1 MPGEVRNSGITPVGY
16 IPWGTHICHFYETPD
31 DLLDILIPYFKAG
44 LDGNEHCIWIVFD
57 PLDKKRAKQSF
68 ELAVPGADRRIAAGD
83 IEILA
88 HTQWYLHDGVFDGRR
103 VIPAWKQKLAQS
115 LARGYSGMRVNGNE
129 TWLTEQDWKDFSQ
142 YERELNQMI
151 VNERMIVL
159 CTYPL
164 AVSSGS
170 EIFDVAGTHQF
181 AIAKRHGNWEVVES
195 PLLRQTKEELSALKD
210 ELEDRVTQRTLALGE
225 ANDRLRSLSASIQ
238 RAREQESARISRE
251 IHDQLG
257 SAFTSLR
264 WDLEGLDRSLSD
276 LSGPYDPDERKHK
289 IAAMMRLTDQAVD
302 TVRRIASELR
312 PSILDDLGLVE
323 AVDWQAR
330 QFQARTGIICRFECL
345 LESAD
350 LSPEQSTAVF
360 RIVQEALTNVLRHA
374 KATQVD
380 IVMEQWEGSLVVTIT
395 DNGRGITQDQKTSR
409 WSLGPLGM
417 QERAM
422 MVGGIMEV
430 AGEEGKGT
438 RVAVSIS
445 ISSV

>member
-1 MPGEVRNSGITPVGY
+1 
-16 IPWGTHICHFYETPD
+16 
-31 DLLDILIPYFKAG
+31 
-44 LDGNEHCIWIVFD
+44 
-57 PLDKKRAKQSF
+57 
-68 ELAVPGADRRIAAGD
+68 
-83 IEILA
+83 
-88 HTQWYLHDGVFDGRR
+88 
-103 VIPAWKQKLAQS
+103 
-115 LARGYSGMRVNGNE
+115 
-129 TWLTEQDWKDFSQ
+129 
-142 YERELNQMI
+142 
-151 VNERMIVL
+151 
-159 CTYPL
+159 
-164 AVSSGS
+164 
-170 EIFDVAGTHQF
+170 
-181 AIAKRHGNWEVVES
+181 
-195 PLLRQTKEELSALKD
+195 
-210 ELEDRVTQRTLALGE
+210 
-225 ANDRLRSLSASIQ
+225 
-238 RAREQESARISRE
+238 
-251 IHDQLG
+251 
-257 SAFTSLR
+257 
-264 WDLEGLDRSLSD
+264 
-276 LSGPYDPDERKHK
+276 
-289 IAAMMRLTDQAVD
+289 MMRLTDQAVD

-312 PSILDDLGLVE
+312 PGILDDLGLVE